1 MRISQLFPFLTK
13 STQSEDSYSYL
24 RQVLSGSLY
33 RMSDLRMNAS
43 SISDIHTQIQVMRA
57 LSRDSQIDTAFS
69 FYSTDATQPNSAG
82 DTIWAVP
89 CDDKN
94 TKVADIV
101 NQLLDRWQVNV
112 YAQDHIRE
120 LATFGNLYIPT
131 TDLYKQPV
139 DRAHIRTDSVALD
152 FNTIRDLDF
161 DILPSHSIEP
171 DSIVH
176 LYLQGKDI
184 GYILDPSEDQL
195 TYVKYPPSSIIH
207 FSLGGLLGKYTIA
220 MKTSDGE
227 DEEYEI
233 KFATPLLSRATQPT
247 QTLSL
252 LEDAVLLSS
261 LLRVIRFVNVDCRST
276 EKISIE
282 SMLQQIKDAIEQQ
295 LAINTQTGDA
305 QSYVNPQSPN
315 NLIYIPKVDGQEA
328 ISITDLNMA
337 DTGEDSKLLD
347 YYQNKKLSVL
357 GIPKEALNFSSNEGL
372 GGAGSVL
379 SQRSGL
385 YANILN
391 KLKQSYISGWTD
403 AIDTYFKSRGMSNL
417 IGTYRLCMVD
427 VITGQSDIMFE
438 KRDSAINQA
447 TAMIELLKS
456 VGIKDE
462 SIYKQA
468 VTEIL
473 SDSFPL
479 TAASAMS
486 WKLDDKVIANNGGE
500 F

>member
-1 MRISQLFPFLTK
+1 MRISQLFSFLTK

-94 TKVADIV
+94 TKVAEIV

-139 DRAHIRTDSVALD
+139 DRAHSRTDSVALD

-486 WKLDDKVIANNGGE
+486 WKLDDKVLANNGGE